1 MACRVGVDTFRLEAN
16 GTTGLFTANEINR
29 KVCTATKIL
38 DRLHQEFTEQY
49 VALPD
54 SGKSVEPGKTAISL
68 AVAANPT
75 FYLRNQPTL
84 ASFPNDTLSSTPSGT
99 TFVAGTGESSS
110 GSNVN
115 RLYNILN
122 STRTPTN
129 SQAYRTAVH
138 AITYGVHNTIIN
150 STNYL
155 NPPTPEPT
163 FTDPS
168 SFKGIYGLKKLN
180 DALES
185 LVSDTVNAI
194 IGTEQTTA
202 IINTNIDNA
211 TKYTG
216 RQGIKTTLEEIA
228 RRENEI
234 YREKF
239 LHIMLVV
246 VGIFLVSSQLVSKY
260 FSFGGG
266 GGTSGGFGF
275 GSGNLFT
282 GFGLGSG
289 SGLFSRFGGLG
300 LGRSGR
306 SRITSMF
313 SNNPYSLSNR

>member
-1 MACRVGVDTFRLEAN
+1 MACKVGDPFRLEAN
-16 GTTGLFTANEINR
+16 GTTPFTANERNR
-29 KVCTATKIL
+29 DLCTATKIL
-38 DRLHQEFTEQY
+38 DRLHREFTEQY
-49 VALPD
+49 VEAPQV
-54 SGKSVEPGKTAISL
+54 GGQVATGKTAIT
-68 AVAANPT
+68 ATEVKANPT
-75 FYLRNQPTL
+75 FYLRKQPTL
-84 ASFPNDTLSSTPSGT
+84 ADFPTDTVPITGT
-99 TFVAGTGESSS
+99 TFQASKEIG
-110 GSNVN
+110 GSTVN

-122 STRTPTN
+122 STRTGDN

-138 AITYGVHNTIIN
+138 AITYGVYNASIA
-150 STNYL
+150 SGGYL
-155 NPPTPEPT
+155 NPPDSSEPT
-163 FTDPS
+163 FATPS
-168 SFKGIYGLKKLN
+168 NFKGIYGLKKLN

-185 LVSDTVNAI
+185 QTITTVNAMT
-194 IGTEQTTA
+194 GTEQA
-202 IINTNIDNA
+202 PASINTNIDNA

-216 RQGIKTTLEEIA
+216 RQGLKTTLEEIA

-246 VGIFLVSSQLVSKY
+246 VGIFLVSSQLVRKY
-260 FSFGGG
+260 LSFGGG